1 MDAVQIRILSESDP
15 ETISAEFRNI
25 GWGKLVAQYECY
37 LAEQTAGSRIC
48 FVANV
53 DGKFAG
59 YVTVNWAPQYIGA
72 VELGIPEIEDLNV
85 LPAFRRKGIGTRLL
99 ERAEEEVALRSN
111 VVGIGVGL
119 HPAYNAAQRLYVKRG
134 YIPDGRGGTYRNTYV
149 QEGTRVV
156 LDDDLVLHFTKLLVQ
171 RPARD

>member
-111 VVGIGVGL
+111 VVGIAVGL

-134 YIPDGRGGTYRNTYV
+134 YIPAGPGVTYPNNYV
-149 QEGTRVV
+149 HEGTPAVP
-156 LDDDLVLHFTKLLVQ
+156 LPHPTLPFTNRLL
-171 RPARD
+171 PIPPP